1 MDQPPP
7 AARAH
12 YVREP
17 APWVGGCSDIGL
29 RHHTNQ
35 DALAIAVRTQPTPAA
50 VIAVADGVS
59 TARGSE
65 RASMVA
71 ADTVVAALLD
81 QRTVDAEVE
90 DAFAGA
96 FAAAN
101 QAVLA
106 DGESPS
112 ACTLIAASV
121 DDGSITVG
129 SVGDSRAYWLGDD
142 GAAHQ
147 LSTDDSMAQARILL
161 GMSRDEAE
169 RSIQA
174 HALTK
179 WLGRQSTDATP
190 SLVRYRP
197 VGAGWLLLC
206 SDGLWNYASEPEAL
220 ASLVAELAPGATGPG
235 TLAEALTAWANAQG
249 GKDNVTVVLAR
260 IVEVGGS
267 D

>member
-1 MDQPPP
+1 MDQPPT
-7 AARAH
+7 ARAH

-17 APWVGGCSDIGL
+17 APWVGGCSDIGR

-35 DALAIAVRTQPTPAA
+35 DALAIAVRTGPNPAA

-59 TARGSE
+59 TAQGSE

-81 QRTVDAEVE
+81 QRTAGAGVE

-101 QAVLA
+101 EAVLA
-106 DGESPS
+106 AHDAPS
-112 ACTLIAASV
+112 ACTLIAAAV

-129 SVGDSRAYWLGDD
+129 SVGDSRAYWVGDD

-147 LSTDDSMAQARILL
+147 LSTDDSMAQARMLL

-197 VGAGWLLLC
+197 DGPGWLLLC

-220 ASLVAELAPGATGPG
+220 ASLVAELAPRSTGPG
-235 TLAEALTAWANAQG
+235 DLAEALTVWANGQG
-249 GKDNVTVVLAR
+249 GRDNVTVILAR
-260 IVEVGGS
+260 IVEVCGS